1 MKRFGQVSNER
12 SVNVIRRVTF
22 AVLFALALLLQTGG
36 HVRTGTLLCVF
47 MSGGSADSAS
57 SWCGQGGDTAGSS
70 WTGAED
76 GLQCDALL
84 PERRGG
90 LVVAFDT
97 LRFVRAP
104 NFMWSRHHGNMC
116 LPLRRAR
123 VVFCNFSSLRSILHP
138 HFFLLAHASPALC

>member
-36 HVRTGTLLCVF
+36 HVCTGTLLGVF

-90 LVVAFDT
+90 LVVVFDT
-97 LRFVRAP
+97 LRFVRTP
-104 NFMWSRHHGNMC
+104 DVVWSRYHDNMRP
-116 LPLRRAR
+116 PLRRAR
-123 VVFCNFSSLRSILHP
+123 AGFCNFSSLRNILHP
-138 HFFLLAHASPALC
+138 HFFLLAHTSPVLC

>member
-1 MKRFGQVSNER
+1 MKRFGQESNGQ
-12 SVNVIRRVTF
+12 SVNVIRRAAF
-22 AVLFALALLLQTGG
+22 AALFALAFLLQTGG
-36 HVRTGTLLCVF
+36 RVCTGTLLGALT
-47 MSGGSADSAS
+47 SGGVANSES
-57 SWCGQGGDTAGSS
+57 SWGGQGGDAAGSS
-70 WTGAED
+70 WTGVED

-84 PERRGG
+84 PARRGG

-123 VVFCNFSSLRSILHP
+123 AGFCNFSSLRSILHP
-138 HFFLLAHASPALC
+138 YFFLLAHASPVLC